1 MANKLQETIKKAI
14 IKSVNYDETYK
25 NKTIEV
31 QGYVDVEKATEA
43 ILQAFRDVVPEA
55 KQDWYRKT
63 AFGNLKKEPRAE
75 VWGYNQ
81 CRADILKELGGGN
94 E

>member
-43 ILQAFRDVVPEA
+43 ILQAVRDVVPPEIKVDKNSNCVIGWNA
-55 KQDWYRKT
+55 
-63 AFGNLKKEPRAE
+63 
-75 VWGYNQ
+75 
-81 CRADILKELGGGN
+81 CRADILKELGGG

>member
-1 MANKLQETIKKAI
+1 MSQNNLQETIEGL
-14 IKSVNYDETYK
+14 SVNVT
-25 NKTIEV
+25 
-31 QGYVDVEKATEA
+31 VDVKTGKITLAEETIEA
-43 ILQAFRDVVPEA
+43 ILQAFRDVVPEE
-55 KQDWYRKT
+55 KKDWYKKT

-81 CRADILKELGGGN
+81 CRLDILKELGGGN

>member
-55 KQDWYRKT
+55 QKDYN
-63 AFGNLKKEPRAE
+63 GKELSTDFDNYEA
-75 VWGYNQ
+75 GYNQ
-81 CRADILKELGGGN
+81 CRLDILKELGGGN